1 MKNIKGRL
9 EKEYIQRLGKSK
21 GEKMKGIYAHD
32 FGRGIKVKE
41 YWTDTIIENLFP
53 AGADVARRTDPVRIY
68 IADDVDKETM
78 NGVEERATIM
88 KALIDSIQKLEEEN
102 KKLKSNHA

>member
-1 MKNIKGRL
+1 MEEL
-9 EKEYIQRLGKSK
+9 
-21 GEKMKGIYAHD
+21 YAHD
-32 FGRGIKVKE
+32 FGRAIKVKE
-41 YWTDTIIENLFP
+41 YWTDTILESLVP
-53 AGADVARRTDPVRIY
+53 AGTDVARRADPVRIY

-102 KKLKSNHA
+102 KKLKSDHGGKDERILDRYNH